1 VWLRLAYLCPS
12 GAERQCHATPGHV
25 NRGVPAPL
33 GGTLRFTPKS
43 RRTGLAVAAAGVLA
57 VAVAPAAHA
66 ATPSAT
72 AQSKVATT
80 LAKQLGSRSAGS
92 YIDSSHKLVVNVTNA
107 ADAKT
112 VRAAGATPKTVART
126 GAQLQQAKKALE
138 TAAVPG
144 TARVLDPRTN
154 QVVLKVDSTVKGSQL
169 TKVQQ
174 SATAQGAAVRVEHV
188 KGQFRPLIAGGDAIY
203 GSGYRC
209 SVGFNVTTSSGAAGF
224 ITAGHCGNVVSTW
237 YSDQG
242 ESTELATTGKSVFPG
257 NDYSIATYSGSA
269 AHPSAV
275 DLYDGSTQAISGAGD
290 ATVGED
296 VQRSGSTTQVQGG
309 SVTGLDASVTYE
321 EGTVSGLID
330 TDVCAEP
337 GDSGGALFD
346 GSSALGLTSGGS
358 GDCSSGGET
367 FFQPVPAA
375 LSALGASIG

>member
-1 VWLRLAYLCPS
+1 MS
-12 GAERQCHATPGHV
+12 
-25 NRGVPAPL
+25 
-33 GGTLRFTPKS
+33 FSPKS
-43 RRTGLAVAAAGVLA
+43 RRNGLAVAAAGVL
-57 VAVAPAAHA
+57 VFAVAPAAHA

-92 YIDSSHKLVVNVTNA
+92 YIDSSHKLIVNVTNS

-112 VRAAGATPKTVART
+112 VQAAGATPKTVART
-126 GAQLQQAKKALE
+126 TAQLQQAKKALD
-138 TAAVPG
+138 AAEVPG
-144 TARVLDPRTN
+144 TARVMDPRTN
-154 QVVLKVDSTVKGSQL
+154 QVILKVDSTVKGAKLS
-169 TKVQQ
+169 KIQ
-174 SATAQGAAVRVEHV
+174 SAATAQGAAVRVEHV
-188 KGQFRPLIAGGDAIY
+188 SGHFRPLIAGGDAIY

-209 SVGFNVTTSSGAAGF
+209 SLGFNVTTSDGAAGF

-237 YSDQG
+237 FSDQG
-242 ESTELATTGKSVFPG
+242 ESAQLATTGQSVFPG
-257 NDYSIATYSGSA
+257 NDYSIATYTGSD
-269 AHPSAV
+269 AHPSEV
-275 DLYDGSTQAISGAGD
+275 DLYNGSTQAISGAAD
-290 ATVGED
+290 ATVGEN

-321 EGTVSGLID
+321 EGTVNGLID
-330 TDVCAEP
+330 TNVCAEP
-337 GDSGGALFD
+337 GDSGGSLFD